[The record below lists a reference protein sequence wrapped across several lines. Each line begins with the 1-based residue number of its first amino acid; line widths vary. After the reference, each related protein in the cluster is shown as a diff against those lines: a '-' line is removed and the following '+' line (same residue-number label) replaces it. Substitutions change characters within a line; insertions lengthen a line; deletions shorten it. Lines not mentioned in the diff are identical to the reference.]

1 MYAFIVS
8 NLSKE
13 TTSIEVYNTLEDATN
28 AFEEY
33 SEVPGDDT
41 YLLKISSGKTF
52 GVNDRGSFGGEE
64 LLSNY

>member
-8 NLSKE
+8 NLSNE

-33 SEVPGDDT
+33 SEIPGDDI
-41 YLLKISSGKTF
+41 YVLKISSGKTF
-52 GVNDRGSFGGEE
+52 GVNETGSFGGEE
-64 LLSNY
+64 LLTNY

>member
-8 NLSKE
+8 NLSNE

-33 SEVPGDDT
+33 SEMPGDDI
-41 YLLKISSGKTF
+41 YVLKISSGKTF
-52 GVNDRGSFGGEE
+52 GVNETGSFGGEE
-64 LLSNY
+64 LLTNY

>member
-13 TTSIEVYNTLEDATN
+13 TTSVEVYNTLEDATN

>member
-8 NLSKE
+8 NLSNE

-33 SEVPGDDT
+33 PEIPGD
-41 YLLKISSGKTF
+41 YIYVLKISSGKTF
-52 GVNDRGSFGGEE
+52 GVNETGSFGGEE
-64 LLSNY
+64 LLTNY

>member
-1 MYAFIVS
+1 MYAFIVN

-13 TTSIEVYNTLEDATN
+13 TTSVEVYNTLEDATN

>member
-8 NLSKE
+8 NLSNE

-33 SEVPGDDT
+33 SEVPGDDI
-41 YLLKISSGKTF
+41 YVLKISSAKTF
-52 GVNDRGSFGGEE
+52 GVNETGSFGGEE
-64 LLSNY
+64 LLTNY

>member
-1 MYAFIVS
+1 MYAFIVN

-13 TTSIEVYNTLEDATN
+13 TTSVEVYNTLEDATN

-33 SEVPGDDT
+33 SEVTGDDT
-41 YLLKISSGKTF
+41 CLLKISSGKTF

-64 LLSNY
+64 LISNY

>member
-8 NLSKE
+8 NLSNE

-33 SEVPGDDT
+33 AEMPGDDT
-41 YLLKISSGKTF
+41 YVLKISSGKTF
-52 GVNDRGSFGGEE
+52 GVNEKGSFGGEE
-64 LLSNY
+64 LLTNY

>member
-8 NLSKE
+8 NLSNE

-33 SEVPGDDT
+33 SEMPGDDT
-41 YLLKISSGKTF
+41 YVLKISSGKTF
-52 GVNDRGSFGGEE
+52 GVNETGSFGGEE
-64 LLSNY
+64 LLTNY

>member
-8 NLSKE
+8 NLSNE

-33 SEVPGDDT
+33 SEIPGD
-41 YLLKISSGKTF
+41 YIYVLKISSGKTF
-52 GVNDRGSFGGEE
+52 GVNETGSFGGEE
-64 LLSNY
+64 LLTNY

>member
-13 TTSIEVYNTLEDATN
+13 TTSVEVYNTLEDATN

-64 LLSNY
+64 RLSNY

>member
-1 MYAFIVS
+1 MYAFIVN

-13 TTSIEVYNTLEDATN
+13 TTSVEVYNTFEDATN

-33 SEVPGDDT
+33 SEVTGDDT
-41 YLLKISSGKTF
+41 CVLKISPGKTF

>member
-8 NLSKE
+8 NLSNE

-33 SEVPGDDT
+33 SEIPGDDICV
-41 YLLKISSGKTF
+41 LKISSGKTV
-52 GVNDRGSFGGEE
+52 GVNEKGSFGGEE
-64 LLSNY
+64 LLTNY

>member
-13 TTSIEVYNTLEDATN
+13 TTSVEVYNTLEDATN

-52 GVNDRGSFGGEE
+52 GVNDRGRFGGEE

>member
-8 NLSKE
+8 NLSNE

-33 SEVPGDDT
+33 SEVPGDDI
-41 YLLKISSGKTF
+41 YVLKISSGKTF
-52 GVNDRGSFGGEE
+52 GVNETGSFGGEE
-64 LLSNY
+64 LLTNY

>member
-1 MYAFIVS
+1 MYAFIVN

-13 TTSIEVYNTLEDATN
+13 TTSVEVYNTLEDATN

-33 SEVPGDDT
+33 SEVPGDDR

>member
-1 MYAFIVS
+1 MYAFIVN

-13 TTSIEVYNTLEDATN
+13 TTSVEVYNTLEDATN

-33 SEVPGDDT
+33 SEVTGDYT
-41 YLLKISSGKTF
+41 CLLKISSGKTF

>member
-13 TTSIEVYNTLEDATN
+13 TTSVEVYNTLEDATN

-52 GVNDRGSFGGEE
+52 GVNDSGSFGGEE